1 MVLGQ
6 AWRSALEKTST
17 SRVPRGAQN
26 GPVRSEES
34 LAEAYAALAEGRWR
48 DARAAFDLL
57 LAHGESAD
65 TWFGLSVALWWLG
78 ENRACVAACERAY
91 ALSRQSREVERAVR
105 CAVWLAI
112 TYKANFGNFS
122 AANGWIGR
130 AERLLHRTEP
140 GALHGWVLVARA
152 YRMAD
157 LESAETLTVQARE
170 LARSAGDGDL
180 ELVALSQL
188 GLVRVGRGETAD
200 GFALIDEVMAAALAG
215 DRTTLDTVVYACCD
229 MLNACELANDV
240 ERAAQWCTVADDFVG
255 TYGCPFLYA
264 ECRIAYGSALT
275 SAGRWSDAERE
286 LRTGLRITD
295 GACPGLHSKALARL
309 AHLRIR
315 QGRLEEAEKLLA
327 RLGGGVEAEAEEAL
341 SVAALLV
348 ARGDAPAA
356 SRNLEQR
363 LHGLGEHR
371 SHLAVALDLLVD
383 ARLAGGDLVGAASAA
398 QQLTE
403 LASSVDSQ
411 RLRAMAADV
420 EGRVAM
426 AHGNTEEA
434 VVRMAAALRAW
445 SGLGLPFEMA
455 RSRFELG
462 RALADSQPDVAVDHA
477 RRALRAF
484 ESLGAAQEAD
494 RAAAFLRSRGV
505 VARVGAKGVGLL
517 TLREQ
522 EVVQLLRAGLSNPE
536 IAARLHVSRKTAS
549 HHVSS
554 ILAKLQ
560 LRNRAEVA
568 AYAVDE
574 RGGFTGSF
582 HRP

>member
-1 MVLGQ
+1 MGDPPL
-6 AWRSALEKTST
+6 RKPRTRTSL
-17 SRVPRGAQN
+17 GAQN
-26 GPVRSEES
+26 GRVRSEES

-48 DARAAFDLL
+48 EARAAFDLL
-57 LAHGESAD
+57 LADGESAD
-65 TWFGLSVALWWLG
+65 ARFGLAVALWWLG
-78 ENRACVAACERAY
+78 ENRACVAACARAY
-91 ALSRQSREVERAVR
+91 ALFRQSREVEQAVR

-157 LESAETLTVQARE
+157 LESAETLTVQACE
-170 LARSAGDGDL
+170 LARSAGDEDL

-188 GLVRVGRGETAD
+188 GLVRVGRGETAA

-215 DRTTLDTVVYACCD
+215 DRTTLDTVVYVCCD
-229 MLNACELANDV
+229 MLNACELADDV
-240 ERAAQWCTVADDFVG
+240 ERAAQWCAVADDFVG

-264 ECRIAYGSALT
+264 ECRIAYGSVLT
-275 SAGRWSDAERE
+275 SAGSWSDAERE
-286 LRTGLRITD
+286 LHTGLRITD

-315 QGRLEEAEKLLA
+315 QGRLEEAEMLLA
-327 RLGGGVEAEAEEAL
+327 RLGGVEAEAEAAL

-371 SHLAVALDLLVD
+371 SYLAVALDLLVD
-383 ARLAGGDLVGAASAA
+383 ARLAGGDLVGARSAA
-398 QQLTE
+398 HELAE

-411 RLRAMAADV
+411 RLGAMSAGV

-426 AHGNTEEA
+426 ARGNTEEA
-434 VVRMAAALRAW
+434 VVHMAAALRAW
-445 SGLGLPFEMA
+445 SRLGLPFELA
-455 RSRFELG
+455 RSQFELG

-484 ESLGAAQEAD
+484 ESLGAALEVD
-494 RAAAFLRSRGV
+494 RVAAFLRSRGV
-505 VARVGAKGVGLL
+505 VARVGVKGVGLL
-517 TLREQ
+517 TSREQ

-536 IAARLHVSRKTAS
+536 IAARLHVSRKTVS

-574 RGGFTGSF
+574 RGALTGSI
-582 HRP
+582 HLP